1 MFIIQHTLFYCL
13 VLNMIG
19 SADCFGIFSKL
30 IHGPLIK
37 KYYTTILNINSTV
50 NEKKVITISPG
61 GFRGFYMLGLCK
73 YLKENYE
80 LEEYIF
86 SGASAGA
93 WNSLFLSLKKD
104 DNDFID
110 YIFDIDYTNVKN
122 LQLIEEN
129 VKKAV
134 LNNYKTDDFQL
145 DKVYVGTTVW
155 KRFKFKTVIY
165 NDFHDLEDAINCCI
179 ASSHIPFVTGNL
191 IYKYRNLLTFD
202 GGFSKYPYIDGKYAD
217 VHITPSYWEDR
228 KKNKLSQP
236 ANLNIG
242 DYTTLFT
249 KKDHDLK
256 RMYVQGYEDAK
267 SNKKILDSLFPRKN
281 NKK

>member
-1 MFIIQHTLFYCL
+1 M
-13 VLNMIG
+13 
-19 SADCFGIFSKL
+19 FGIQYQIFYYLLLFTNVYSFGMFSKL
-30 IHGPLIK
+30 FHGTIIK
-37 KYYTTILNINSTV
+37 SHKNIILNINSSH

-80 LEEYIF
+80 LEDYVF

-93 WNSLFLSLKKD
+93 WNSLFLSLKEND
-104 DNDFID
+104 DDFIN
-110 YIFDIDYTNVKN
+110 YIFDIDYTNVES

-134 LNNYKTDDFQL
+134 LNNYKTEDFNL
-145 DKVYVGTTVW
+145 KKVYVGTTVW
-155 KRFKFKTVIY
+155 KRFRFRTVIY
-165 NDFHDLEDAINCCI
+165 NDFFDLEDAINCCI
-179 ASSHIPFVTGNL
+179 GSSHIPFVTGNL
-191 IYKYRNLLTFD
+191 FYKYRNLLTFD

-236 ANLNIG
+236 ANLNIK
-242 DYTTLFT
+242 DYTTLFS
-249 KKDHDLK
+249 KKEHDLK
-256 RMYVQGYEDAK
+256 IMYLQGYEDAK
-267 SNKKILDSLFPRKN
+267 NNQHVLDSLFLRKKN
-281 NKK
+281 EK

>member
-1 MFIIQHTLFYCL
+1 MIVFQYQLFYYL
-13 VLNMIG
+13 IFITNVYAFGLLGKLLNQPFIKNRKNI
-19 SADCFGIFSKL
+19 IF
-30 IHGPLIK
+30 
-37 KYYTTILNINSTV
+37 NINSTID
-50 NEKKVITISPG
+50 EKKVITISPG

-80 LEEYIF
+80 LEDYVF

-93 WNSLFLSLKKD
+93 WNSLFLSLKED
-104 DNDFID
+104 DESFIN
-110 YIFDIDYTNVKN
+110 YIFDIDYKNVKN
-122 LQLIEEN
+122 LELIEEN

-134 LNNYKTDDFQL
+134 LNNYKTDDFKL

-155 KRFKFKTVIY
+155 KKFKFRTVIY
-165 NDFHDLEDAINCCI
+165 NDFYDLEDAINCCI
-179 ASSHIPFVTGNL
+179 GSSHIPFITGNL
-191 IYKYRNLLTFD
+191 FYKYRNLLTFD

-236 ANLNIG
+236 ANLNIR

-256 RMYVQGYEDAK
+256 IMYIHGYEDAK
-267 SNKKILDSLFPRKN
+267 KNKKILDSLFPRKN

>member
-1 MFIIQHTLFYCL
+1 M
-13 VLNMIG
+13 
-19 SADCFGIFSKL
+19 FGIQYQIFYYLLLFTNVYSFGMFSKL
-30 IHGPLIK
+30 FHATIIK
-37 KYYTTILNINSTV
+37 SHKNIILNINSSH

-80 LEEYIF
+80 LEDYVF

-93 WNSLFLSLKKD
+93 WNSLFLSLKEND
-104 DNDFID
+104 DDFIN
-110 YIFDIDYTNVKN
+110 YIFDIDYTNVES

-134 LNNYKTDDFQL
+134 LNNYKTEDFNL
-145 DKVYVGTTVW
+145 NKVYVGTTVW
-155 KRFKFKTVIY
+155 KRFRFRTVIY
-165 NDFHDLEDAINCCI
+165 NDFSDLEDAINCCI
-179 ASSHIPFVTGNL
+179 GSSHIPFVTGNL
-191 IYKYRNLLTFD
+191 FYKYRNLLTFD

-236 ANLNIG
+236 ANLNIK
-242 DYTTLFT
+242 DYTTLFS
-249 KKDHDLK
+249 KKEHDLK
-256 RMYVQGYEDAK
+256 IMYLQGYEDAK
-267 SNKKILDSLFPRKN
+267 NNQHVLDSLFLRKKN
-281 NKK
+281 EK